1 MSSRAHRPKW
11 RLHVDWTRCDGHGT
25 CADLL
30 PDVLTRDDWGF
41 PIVRKDAEISGG
53 RRDRAQLAV
62 DACPMLALKLVKAE
76 PHAAPARRRASA

>member
-1 MSSRAHRPKW
+1 MSSRATRTRT

-30 PDVLTRDDWGF
+30 PDIVTRDDWGF

-53 RRDRAQLAV
+53 RRDRTQLAV
-62 DACPMLALKLVKAE
+62 EVCPMLALKLV
-76 PHAAPARRRASA
+76 RD